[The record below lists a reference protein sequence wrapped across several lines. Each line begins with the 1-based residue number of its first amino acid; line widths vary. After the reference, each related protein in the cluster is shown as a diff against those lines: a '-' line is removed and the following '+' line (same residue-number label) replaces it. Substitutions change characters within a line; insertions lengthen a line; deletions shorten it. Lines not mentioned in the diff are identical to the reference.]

1 MDHNPAL
8 NGYKKR
14 CQLSHKKE
22 IFNNCFLKTSKIV
35 PKEVERGKIGNLV
48 GCH

>member
-22 IFNNCFLKTSKIV
+22 IFNNYFLKIS
-35 PKEVERGKIGNLV
+35 RGKIGNLV